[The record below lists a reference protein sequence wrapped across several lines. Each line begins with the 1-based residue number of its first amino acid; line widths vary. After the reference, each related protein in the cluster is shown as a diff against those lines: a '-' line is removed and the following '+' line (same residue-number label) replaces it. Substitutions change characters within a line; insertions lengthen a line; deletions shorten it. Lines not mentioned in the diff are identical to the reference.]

1 MSEEMWAAARAAP
14 ADGRE
19 APEQE
24 VEMSSLEFQ
33 QLSGAHAALAGRV
46 ASLEADVAVLKTS
59 VAKTP
64 KRTRRQARTYTVRS
78 GDTLSAIAAGLGI
91 GDWRPLYE
99 ANKKLIGP
107 DPDLIQPGQVL
118 TIPA

>member
-1 MSEEMWAAARAAP
+1 
-14 ADGRE
+14 
-19 APEQE
+19 
-24 VEMSSLEFQ
+24 MSSLEFQ

-46 ASLEADVAVLKTS
+46 ASLEADVAVLKTGG
-59 VAKTP
+59 AKAP

-78 GDTLSAIAAGLGI
+78 GDTLSAIAARLGI

>member
-1 MSEEMWAAARAAP
+1 MLRFIALGIAAAVCVGAFPLHAEEP
-14 ADGRE
+14 KDGE
-19 APEQE
+19 LKSKVNA
-24 VEMSSLEFQ
+24 
-33 QLSGAHAALAGRV
+33 
-46 ASLEADVAVLKTS
+46 LEAEVAVLKTTG
-59 VAKTP
+59 AKAP

-91 GDWRPLYE
+91 GDWRPLYD
-99 ANKKLIGP
+99 ANKNLIGP